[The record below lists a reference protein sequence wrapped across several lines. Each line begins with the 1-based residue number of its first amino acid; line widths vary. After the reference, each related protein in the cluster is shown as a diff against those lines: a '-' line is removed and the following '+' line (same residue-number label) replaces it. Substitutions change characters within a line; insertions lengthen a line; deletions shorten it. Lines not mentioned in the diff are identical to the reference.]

1 MSKTIEEI
9 LAPKPAARPRIYAY
23 AIADKAHAGLLKVG
37 QTTRDVKQR
46 VAEQLKTANIKN
58 YTIVLDELAE
68 RDDGT
73 TFTDHEVRAA
83 LVKKGCANPELEW
96 MRCTVK
102 DVKAVLIALR
112 AGQPIAGTRDQ
123 NFPMRREQAEAVKMT
138 HAYYHS
144 RWAED
149 MHAVPRFLWNAKM
162 RFGKTFTT
170 YQLAKR
176 LGAKRVLVVTFKPA
190 VEDAWQTDLE
200 SHVDFEGWQYMSR
213 NSGSDHSSPG
223 LRPPSPLLRKER
235 RGQGDE
241 WSGCDPR
248 RISASK
254 PLVYFGSFQDLL
266 GRDDAGNIKAKNEWL
281 HQVKWDLVVF
291 DEYHFGAWR
300 ETAKELFEGE
310 EEAVAKKE
318 LKYAADLEDV
328 NEDLTVL
335 SEKETEFLPITT
347 KAYLYLSGTPF
358 KALAT
363 GEFIEEQ
370 IFNWTYTDEQR
381 AKEEFT
387 QKNPGQ
393 WNPYGAL
400 PQMRLL
406 TYQMLDELVSIASTG
421 EFDEFD
427 LNEFFHATGTGVLAQ
442 FKHKGDVQKWLDIIR
457 GGYTPKATEYL
468 KTGTRPPFPYSDVR
482 LLPYLQHSFWFL
494 PNVAA
499 CHAMAN
505 LLAEKQNVFW
515 HDYQVVVAAGADA
528 GIGLAAL
535 PPVRA
540 AIGGGFDTKTITL
553 SCGKLT
559 TGVTVPQWSSIL
571 MLRNLKSPETYFQA
585 AFRVQSPWSLK
596 NPNGDNPNEEEI
608 LKPVCFVFD
617 FAPTRA
623 LRQLSEYGI
632 GLSPNEPNPEN
643 AVKDLVSFLPVLAY
657 DGANMTQIDA
667 GGILDIAMAG
677 TSATLLARKW
687 ESALL
692 VNVDND
698 TLRRILDNPEAMAA
712 VERIEGWR
720 SLGDNVLETIINKSD
735 VVKGLKNKAKKKDLT
750 KKELKQLSDE
760 EKEFK
765 SKRKLVQEKLIKFAT
780 RIPAFMYLTDFRENT
795 LQDVITKIEPELFQT
810 VTGLSVKDFH
820 LLVRLRVFNTEQM
833 NQAVFAFRRYEDAS
847 LRYTGVESHEGLTH
861 YGLYDT
867 VVARE

>member
-1 MSKTIEEI
+1 MNKPAIDEI
-9 LAPKPAARPRIYAY
+9 LAPKPEARPRIYAY
-23 AIADKAHAGLLKVG
+23 SIADKAHAGLLKVG

-46 VAEQLKTANIKN
+46 VAEQVKTAAIKN
-58 YTIVLDELAE
+58 YQIELDQPAE
-68 RDDGT
+68 RDDGS
-73 TFTDHEVRAA
+73 FFSDHEVRAA
-83 LVKKGCANPELEW
+83 LVKKGFENTELEW
-96 MRCTVK
+96 MRCTVV
-102 DVKAVLIALR
+102 DVKTVIAELR
-112 AGQPIAGTRDQ
+112 TGQKLSGTHHQ
-123 NFPMRREQAEAVKMT
+123 MFPMRREQAEAVNVT
-138 HAYYHS
+138 HAYFHS
-144 RWAED
+144 RRSED

-162 RFGKTFTT
+162 RFGKTFTS
-170 YQLAKR
+170 YQLAKK

-200 SHVDFEGWQYMSR
+200 SHVDFDGWQYLSKS
-213 NSGSDHSSPG
+213 SG
-223 LRPPSPLLRKER
+223 
-235 RGQGDE
+235 GDPTQI
-241 WSGCDPR
+241 DR
-248 RISASK
+248 SK
-254 PLVYFGSFQDLL
+254 PVVYFGSFQDLL
-266 GRDDAGNIKAKNEWL
+266 GRDAAGNIKAKNKWL
-281 HQVKWDLVVF
+281 HQVNWDLMVF

-310 EEAVAKKE
+310 DEAVFKKE
-318 LKYAADLEDV
+318 AKIEYAAGLEDM
-328 NEDLTVL
+328 NEDLAVL
-335 SEKETEFLPITT
+335 SKKETEFLPITT

-381 AKEEFT
+381 AKADFAA
-387 QKNPGQ
+387 KHPGE

-406 TYQMLDELVSIASTG
+406 TYQMPDELVAVASAG

-427 LNEFFHATGTGVLAQ
+427 LNEFFAAAGTGDKAQ
-442 FKHKGDVQKWLDIIR
+442 FKHKTDVQKWLDIIR
-457 GGYTPKATEYL
+457 GQYASKAVESL
-468 KTGTRPPFPYSDVR
+468 KTGSRPPFPYSDVR

-499 CHAMAN
+499 CHAMAK
-505 LLAEKQNVFW
+505 LLAEKQNTFW
-515 HDYQVVVAAGADA
+515 HEYNLVVAAGASA
-528 GIGLAAL
+528 GIGLEAL
-535 PPVRA
+535 PPVRK
-540 AIGGGFDTKTITL
+540 AIGSGFDTKTITL

-559 TGVTVPQWSSIL
+559 TGVTVKQWTSIL

-585 AFRVQSPWSLK
+585 AFRVQSPWSIK
-596 NPNGDNPNEEEI
+596 NPNGDDPNEEEI

-698 TLRRILDNPEAMAA
+698 TLRRIMDNPEAMSA

-720 SLGDNVLETIINKSD
+720 SLGDNIIETIINKSD
-735 VVKGLKNKAKKKDLT
+735 KVKDLKKKGKERDLT
-750 KKELKQLSDE
+750 PSEKKELTAE
-760 EKEFK
+760 EKEYK

-795 LQDVITKIEPELFQT
+795 LQDVITKLEPDLFLA
-810 VTGLSVKDFH
+810 VTGLTVADFH
-820 LLVRLRVFNTEQM
+820 LLVRLKVFNTEQM

-847 LRYTGVESHEGLTH
+847 LRYTGIESHEGLSH

>member
-1 MSKTIEEI
+1 MSKPTIEEI
-9 LAPKPAARPRIYAY
+9 LTPKPEARPRIYAY
-23 AIADKAHAGLLKVG
+23 SIADKAHAGLLKVG

-46 VAEQLKTANIKN
+46 VAEQLKTAAIKN
-58 YTIVLDELAE
+58 FKIELNESAG

-73 TFTDHEVRAA
+73 IFTDHDVRAMLA
-83 LVKKGCANPELEW
+83 KKGFENMELEW
-96 MRCTVK
+96 MRCTLK
-102 DVKAVLIALR
+102 DVKTVLTELRTGLKFTGTHSETFAMRAEQRAAV
-112 AGQPIAGTRDQ
+112 
-123 NFPMRREQAEAVKMT
+123 EKT
-138 HAYYHS
+138 HAYFHS
-144 RWAED
+144 IWKED

-162 RFGKTFTT
+162 RFGKTFTS
-170 YQLAKR
+170 YQLARK

-190 VEDAWQTDLE
+190 VEDAWQTDIE
-200 SHVDFEGWQYMSR
+200 SHVDFDGWHYQSR
-213 NSGSDHSSPG
+213 NSDSDPT
-223 LRPPSPLLRKER
+223 K
-235 RGQGDE
+235 
-241 WSGCDPR
+241 
-248 RISASK
+248 ISTKK

-266 GRDDAGNIKAKNEWL
+266 GRDDVGNIKPKNTWL
-281 HQVKWDLVVF
+281 HKVKWDLVVF

-300 ETAKELFEGE
+300 DTAKELFEGE

-318 LKYAADLEDV
+318 AKLEYAASLEHV
-328 NEDLTVL
+328 NEDLSEL
-335 SEKETEFLPITT
+335 SEKESEFLPITT

-381 AKEEFT
+381 AKEEFAR
-387 QKNPGQ
+387 KNPGK

-406 TYQMLDELVSIASTG
+406 TYKMPEELVAIASAG
-421 EFDEFD
+421 EFNEFD
-427 LNEFFHATGTGVLAQ
+427 LNAFFEASGTGKVAQ
-442 FKHKGDVQKWLDIIR
+442 FKHKSDVQKWLDIIR
-457 GGYTPKATEYL
+457 GGYAPKSVEHL
-468 KTGTRPPFPYSDVR
+468 KTRVPFPYLDVR
-482 LLPYLQHSFWFL
+482 LLPYLQHAFWFL

-515 HDYQVVVAAGADA
+515 HDYDVIVAAGASA
-528 GIGLAAL
+528 GIGLDAL
-535 PPVRA
+535 PPVRK
-540 AIGGGFDTKTITL
+540 AIGSGFDTKTITL

-559 TGVTVPQWSSIL
+559 TGITVPQWSSIL

-585 AFRVQSPWSLK
+585 AFRVQSPWSIK
-596 NPNGDNPNEEEI
+596 NPNGDNPNEDEI

-632 GLSPNEPNPEN
+632 GLSPGESNPEI

-657 DGANMTQIDA
+657 DGATMTQIDA

-687 ESALL
+687 ESAML

-698 TLRRILDNPEAMAA
+698 TLRRILENPEAMAA

-720 SLGDNVLETIINKSD
+720 SLGDKIIETIINKSET
-735 VVKGLKNKAKKKDLT
+735 VKDLKDKAKEKDLT
-750 KKELKQLSDE
+750 AKEKKQLTDE
-760 EKEFK
+760 EKEYK
-765 SKRKLVQEKLIKFAT
+765 SRRKMVQEKLIKFAT

-795 LQDVITKIEPELFQT
+795 LQDVITKIEPDLFLT
-810 VTGLSVKDFH
+810 VTGLTVKDFH
-820 LLVRLRVFNTEQM
+820 LLVQLKVFNTEKM

-847 LRYTGVESHEGLTH
+847 LRYTGIESHEGLTY

>member
-1 MSKTIEEI
+1 MNKPLEEI
-9 LAPKPAARPRIYAY
+9 LASKPEARPRIYAY
-23 AIADKAHAGLLKVG
+23 SIADHAHEGLLKVG

-46 VAEQLKTANIKN
+46 VAEQLRTAAIRN
-58 YTIVLDELAE
+58 YRIELDESAV

-73 TFTDHEVRAA
+73 VFSDHQVRDA
-83 LVKKGCANPELEW
+83 LVRKGFAKAELEW
-96 MRCTVK
+96 VRCTPG
-102 DVKAVLIALR
+102 DVQTVLTELR
-112 AGQPIAGTRDQ
+112 TGRVLTGTHHQ
-123 NFPMRREQAEAVKMT
+123 TFGMRREQAEAVRKT
-138 HAYYHS
+138 HDYFHS
-144 RWAED
+144 IWKED

-162 RFGKTFTT
+162 RFGKTFTA
-170 YQLAKR
+170 YQLARK

-190 VEDAWQTDLE
+190 VEDAWRTDLE
-200 SHVDFEGWQYMSR
+200 SHADFDGWQYLSR
-213 NSGSDHSSPG
+213 SS
-223 LRPPSPLLRKER
+223 ER
-235 RGQGDE
+235 DPTTA
-241 WSGCDPR
+241 DPR
-248 RISASK
+248 K

-266 GRDDAGNIKAKNEWL
+266 GRDAAGNIKPKNAWL
-281 HQVKWDLVVF
+281 HELNWDLVVF

-310 EEAVAKKE
+310 EDAVAKKE
-318 LKYAADLEDV
+318 LKREFGEGLEEM
-328 NEDLTVL
+328 NQEIGVL

-347 KAYLYLSGTPF
+347 KGYLYLSGTPF

-381 AKEEFT
+381 AREAFAAA
-387 QKNPGQ
+387 NPGK

-400 PQMRLL
+400 PQLRLL
-406 TYQMLDELVSIASTG
+406 TYQMPDELLSIASGG

-427 LNEFFHATGTGVLAQ
+427 LNEFFAAIGTGKDAR
-442 FKHKGDVQKWLDIIR
+442 FRHRDDVQKWLDIIR
-457 GGYTPKATEYL
+457 GSYAPQIAEHL
-468 KTGTRPPFPYSDVR
+468 KTGSRPPFPYSDVR

-505 LLAEKQNVFW
+505 LLAERHNTFW
-515 HDYQVVVAAGADA
+515 SDYAVVVAAGTSA
-528 GIGLAAL
+528 GIGLDAL

-540 AIGGGFDTKTITL
+540 AIGNGFDTKTITL

-559 TGVTVPQWSSIL
+559 TGVTVAQWSSIL
-571 MLRNLKSPETYFQA
+571 MLRNLKSPESYFQA
-585 AFRVQSPWSLK
+585 AFRVQSPWSIR
-596 NPNGDNPNEEEI
+596 NPNGDNPDEEEI
-608 LKPVCFVFD
+608 LKPACFVFD

-632 GLSPNEPNPEN
+632 GLSPGEPNPEN

-667 GGILDIAMAG
+667 GSILDIAMAG

-698 TLRRILDNPEAMAA
+698 TLRRILDNPEALAA

-720 SLGDNVLETIINKSD
+720 SLGDNVIETIINKSEK
-735 VVKGLKNKAKKKDLT
+735 VKDLKGKGKT
-750 KKELKQLSDE
+750 GELTQKEKKELTDE
-760 EKEFK
+760 EREYK
-765 SKRKLVQEKLIKFAT
+765 SKRKQIQEKLIKFAT

-795 LQDVITKIEPELFQT
+795 LQDVITKLEPELFLT
-810 VTGLSVKDFH
+810 VTGLTVKDFN

-847 LRYTGVESHEGLTH
+847 LRYTGVDSHEGLRH

-867 VVARE
+867 VVVREEAPPYGIRG

>member
-1 MSKTIEEI
+1 MSKSIDEI
-9 LAPKPAARPRIYAY
+9 LAPKPEARPRIYAY
-23 AIADKAHAGLLKVG
+23 AIADKAHEGLLKVG

-46 VAEQLKTANIKN
+46 IAEQVKTAAIKN
-58 YTIVLDELAE
+58 YKIELDEPAE
-68 RDDGT
+68 CDDGKI
-73 TFTDHEVRAA
+73 FTDHDVRAA
-83 LVKKGCANPELEW
+83 LVKKKFENVELEW
-96 MRCTVK
+96 MRCTLK
-102 DVKAVLIALR
+102 DVMTVITELRTGQRFTGTHDQSFPLR
-112 AGQPIAGTRDQ
+112 A
-123 NFPMRREQAEAVKMT
+123 EQRVAVEKT
-138 HAYYHS
+138 HAYFHS
-144 RWAED
+144 IWKED

-162 RFGKTFTT
+162 RFGKTFTS
-170 YQLAKR
+170 YQLAKK

-200 SHVDFEGWQYMSR
+200 SHVDFNGWQYQSR
-213 NSGSDHSSPG
+213 SSGSEPT
-223 LRPPSPLLRKER
+223 KV
-235 RGQGDE
+235 
-241 WSGCDPR
+241 
-248 RISASK
+248 SASK

-266 GRDDAGNIKAKNEWL
+266 GRDDVGNIKPKNTWL
-281 HQVKWDLVVF
+281 HKVNWDLVIF

-300 ETAKELFEGE
+300 DTAKELFEGE
-310 EEAVAKKE
+310 EVAVAKKE
-318 LKYAADLEDV
+318 AKLEYAAGLADL
-328 NEDLTVL
+328 NEDLSEL
-335 SEKETEFLPITT
+335 SEKEAEFLPITT

-381 AKEEFT
+381 AKEEFAT
-387 QKNPGQ
+387 KNNGK

-406 TYQMLDELVSIASTG
+406 TYQMPDELVAIARAG

-427 LNEFFHATGTGVLAQ
+427 LNAFFEASGTGALAQ
-442 FKHKGDVQKWLDIIR
+442 FKHKSDVQKWLDIIR
-457 GGYTPKATEYL
+457 GGYLSKAAEYL

-505 LLAEKQNVFW
+505 LLAEKQNIFW
-515 HDYQVVVAAGADA
+515 HDYDALVAAGVSA
-528 GIGLAAL
+528 GIGLDAL
-535 PPVRA
+535 PPVRK
-540 AIGGGFDTKTITL
+540 AIGSGFDTKTITL

-559 TGVTVPQWSSIL
+559 TGITVPQWSSIL

-585 AFRVQSPWSLK
+585 AFRVQSQWSIK
-596 NPNGDNPNEEEI
+596 NPNGDDPNEEEI

-623 LRQLSEYGI
+623 LRQISEYGI
-632 GLSPNEPNPEN
+632 GLSPGEQNPES

-720 SLGDNVLETIINKSD
+720 ALGDNIIETIVNKSES
-735 VVKGLKNKAKKKDLT
+735 VKDLKDKAKDKDLSA
-750 KKELKQLSDE
+750 KEKKQLTDE
-760 EKEFK
+760 EKEYK

-795 LQDVITKIEPELFQT
+795 LQDVITKIEPDLFQI
-810 VTGLSVKDFH
+810 VTGLTVKDFH
-820 LLVRLRVFNTEQM
+820 LLVRLKVFNTEHM

-847 LRYTGVESHEGLTH
+847 LRYTGIESHAGLTH

>member
-1 MSKTIEEI
+1 MNKPAIEEI
-9 LAPKPAARPRIYAY
+9 LAPKPEARPRIYAY
-23 AIADKAHAGLLKVG
+23 SIADEAHAGLLKVG

-46 VAEQLKTANIKN
+46 VAEQVKTAAIKN
-58 YTIVLDELAE
+58 YQIELDEPAE
-68 RDDGT
+68 RDDGS
-73 TFTDHEVRAA
+73 FFSDHEVRAA
-83 LVKKGCANPELEW
+83 LIKKGFENTELEW
-96 MRCTVK
+96 MRCTVA
-102 DVKAVLIALR
+102 DVTTVLTELST
-112 AGQPIAGTRDQ
+112 GQKLSGTHHQ
-123 NFPMRREQAEAVKMT
+123 TFPMRREQTDAVNVT
-138 HAYYHS
+138 HAYFHS
-144 RWAED
+144 RWSED

-162 RFGKTFTT
+162 RFGKTFTS
-170 YQLAKR
+170 YQLAKK

-200 SHVDFEGWQYMSR
+200 SHVDFDGWQYLSKS
-213 NSGSDHSSPG
+213 SGGDPTQID
-223 LRPPSPLLRKER
+223 RRK
-235 RGQGDE
+235 
-241 WSGCDPR
+241 PV
-248 RISASK
+248 
-254 PLVYFGSFQDLL
+254 VYFGSFQDLM
-266 GRDDAGNIKAKNEWL
+266 GRDPAGNIKSKNEWL
-281 HQVKWDLVVF
+281 HLVNWDLVVF

-300 ETAKELFEGE
+300 DSAQEMFEGE
-310 EEAVAKKE
+310 DNAREEIRAEFGTTLSGRASRSVSIEDFKE
-318 LKYAADLEDV
+318 EFEELAEA
-328 NEDLTVL
+328 
-335 SEKETEFLPITT
+335 ETEFLPITT

-381 AKEEFT
+381 AKADFST
-387 QKNPGQ
+387 KNPGK
-393 WNPYGAL
+393 WNPYGSL

-406 TYQMLDELVSIASTG
+406 TYQMPDELVAVASAG

-427 LNEFFHATGTGVLAQ
+427 LNEFFAATGTDEKAN
-442 FKHKGDVQKWLDIIR
+442 FKHKTDVQKWLDIIR
-457 GGYTPKATEYL
+457 GQYAPKAVESL

-505 LLAEKQNVFW
+505 LLGEKHNTFW
-515 HDYQVVVAAGADA
+515 HEYDVAVAAGASA
-528 GIGLAAL
+528 GIGLDAL
-535 PPVRA
+535 PPVRK
-540 AIGGGFDTKTITL
+540 AIGSGFDTKTITL

-559 TGVTVPQWSSIL
+559 TGVTVKQWTSIL

-585 AFRVQSPWSLK
+585 AFRVQSPWSIK
-596 NPNGDNPNEEEI
+596 NPNGDDPNEEEI

-698 TLRRILDNPEAMAA
+698 TLRRIMDNPEAMSA

-720 SLGDNVLETIINKSD
+720 SLGDNIIETIINKSD
-735 VVKGLKNKAKKKDLT
+735 KVKDLKKKGKEQDLT
-750 KKELKQLSDE
+750 PSEKKELTAE
-760 EKEFK
+760 EKEYK

-795 LQDVITKIEPELFQT
+795 LQDVITKLEPDLFLA
-810 VTGLSVKDFH
+810 VTGLTVAAFH
-820 LLVRLRVFNTEQM
+820 LLVRLKVFNTEQM

-847 LRYTGVESHEGLTH
+847 LRYTGIESHEGLTN

-867 VVARE
+867 VVARDLE